1 MQLILIEG
9 THGTGKSM
17 LGKALAKKLESI
29 GKVVSL
35 YDEYDRSNPVDTWAI
50 NMMRKSLFEQRAYL
64 SGENVFLQHLH
75 DPTVDTSGQWMMLS
89 EQLIEAPEQVVIFVG
104 KFWQNCVMPWFF
116 HDIPVAHILAHHQKL
131 CESVMAAKPLL
142 VFLSCSDTT
151 EGHKPLVDR
160 GELLSPMLLSLYG
173 SSFWSR
179 KHAPEGTVQD
189 KGRLYLQAW
198 QAVLNQLYQDIP
210 FSRLEYPDA
219 WKHWSDDDEYQEK
232 ILSEITGLTIE

>member
-9 THGTGKSM
+9 THGTGKST

-29 GKVVSL
+29 GNVVSL
-35 YDEYDRSNPVDTWAI
+35 YDEYDRSNPIDTWAI

-64 SGENVFLQHLH
+64 SGENIFQQHLS
-75 DPTVDTSGQWMMLS
+75 DPTVDTSGQWMTLS
-89 EQLIEAPEQVVIFVG
+89 EQLIEAPERVVIFVG
-104 KFWQNCVMPWFF
+104 KFWQNCMMPWFF
-116 HDIPVAHILAHHQKL
+116 HDVPIDQILTHHQKL
-131 CESVMAAKPLL
+131 CESVISAKPLL
-142 VFLSCSDTT
+142 VFLSCSDMT

-179 KHAPEGTVQD
+179 RHMSEGTMQE
-189 KGRLYLQAW
+189 KGEYYLQQW
-198 QAVLNQLYQDIP
+198 QRVLNQLYRDIP

-219 WKHWSDDDEYQEK
+219 WKQWSDDSVFQDK
-232 ILSEITGLTIE
+232 ILVEITGLTKE

>member
-9 THGTGKSM
+9 THGTGKST

-35 YDEYDRSNPVDTWAI
+35 YDEYDLPNPIDTWSI
-50 NMMRKSLFEQRAYL
+50 NMMRKSPFEQRAYL
-64 SGENVFLQHLH
+64 SGENTFRQHLH
-75 DPTVDTSGQWMMLS
+75 DPTVDTSRQWS
-89 EQLIEAPEQVVIFVG
+89 ELTEGLAETPEQVVIFVG
-104 KFWQNCVMPWFF
+104 KLWQNCVMPWFF

-131 CESVMAAKPLL
+131 CESVVSAKPLL
-142 VFLSCSDTT
+142 VFLSNSDTT
-151 EGHKPLVDR
+151 EAHIPLVNR

-179 KHAPEGTVQD
+179 KHAPGGTVQD
-189 KGRLYLQAW
+189 KGKLYLQEW
-198 QAVLNQLYQDIP
+198 QGILNQLYQDTP

-232 ILSEITGLTIE
+232 ILSEIAEHFKK